1 MERERGTENVIEVV
15 YEEKDRRSAAY
26 EGGTLIGECDYEE
39 NGAVWTAYHT
49 EVDPAYGGQGIA
61 GRLVAAV
68 AAAARERG
76 AKIVPQCS
84 YVRRLFE
91 TKPEYADVNAEKA

>member
-1 MERERGTENVIEVV
+1 MIEVV
-15 YEEKDRRSAAY
+15 YEEKNCRSAAY
-26 EGGTLIGECDYEE
+26 DGETLIGECDYEK

-61 GRLVAAV
+61 GRLVACV
-68 AAAARERG
+68 ASAARERG
-76 AKIVPQCS
+76 TKIVPQCS

-91 TKPEYADVNAEKA
+91 TKPEYADVNAQS

>member
-1 MERERGTENVIEVV
+1 MRTVFI
-15 YEEKDRRSAAY
+15 RRLCSVWN
-26 EGGTLIGECDYEE
+26 CRE
-39 NGAVWTAYHT
+39 NGLVWTAYHT
-49 EVDPAYGGQGIA
+49 EVAPAYGGQGIA

-68 AAAARERG
+68 AQAARERG

-91 TKPEYADVNAEKA
+91 SKPESADVNAEKA

>member
-1 MERERGTENVIEVV
+1 MIEVV
-15 YEEKDRRSAAY
+15 YENDKCRSAAY
-26 EGGTLIGECDYEE
+26 DGEKLIGECDCRE
-39 NGAVWTAYHT
+39 NGLVWTAYHT

-68 AAAARERG
+68 AQAARERG

-91 TKPEYADVNAEKA
+91 SKPEYADVNAEKA

>member
-1 MERERGTENVIEVV
+1 MIEVF
-15 YEEKDRRSAAY
+15 YEEKNCRSAAY
-26 EGGTLIGECDYEE
+26 DGEKLVGECDCEE
-39 NGAVWTAYHT
+39 NGKIWTAFHT

-61 GRLVAAV
+61 GRLVACV
-68 AAAARERG
+68 AGAARERG

-91 TKPEYADVNAEKA
+91 KNAEYADVNAEK

>member
-1 MERERGTENVIEVV
+1 MIEVV
-15 YEEKDRRSAAY
+15 YEEKKRRSAAY
-26 EGGTLIGECDYEE
+26 DGEKLVGECDCEE
-39 NGAVWTAYHT
+39 NGKVWTAYHT

-61 GRLVAAV
+61 GRLVEAV
-68 AAAARERG
+68 AQAARERG

-91 TKPEYADVNAEKA
+91 KNAAYDGVNAEK